1 MPDARWPM
9 ANGQWPIGLLGKE
22 RETFWILAGDTP
34 IGLLHLFGL
43 ADPTPMFDLRLL
55 ASCGD
60 RATAPRSS
68 PG

>member
-1 MPDARWPM
+1 MTPRCPM
-9 ANGQWPIGLLGKE
+9 ANGRQRIGLLGKG
-22 RETFWILAGDTP
+22 RETFWILADDTP

-55 ASCGD
+55 APCGD